1 MIELVYM
8 INLNIFKKDG
18 KFLMLALDHRT
29 TFKKIINPSNPNDV
43 KKEEIVEL
51 KKKIIESTL
60 DQMSGL
66 LIDPFY
72 GYEAYNQ
79 IKKDKGVPYLLC
91 AERSGYEKSED
102 GPKTEIQYKVE
113 QLKILGAS
121 GVKLLLPFHPHKKT
135 AIHQIDIAKRIL
147 EDSRKNELPLFLEVV
162 IDSNEGNDSGL
173 IIESLKL
180 LLKNDIQ
187 PNVFKLDFPGN
198 DPLCKDITKILGDIP
213 WILLTRGVSFGVFKS
228 ELEVASKNG
237 AVGFLAG
244 RALWQDV
251 EDINESERETYFKEI
266 LPNRFREISEIVK

>member
-1 MIELVYM
+1 MT
-8 INLNIFKKDG
+8 NLNIFKKDG

-29 TFKKIINPSNPNDV
+29 TFKKIINPSNPDSV
-43 KKEEIVEL
+43 KKEEIVGL

-135 AIHQIDIAKRIL
+135 VTHQVEIARRII
-147 EDSRKNELPLFLEVV
+147 EDSKKNELPLFLEVI
-162 IDSNEGNDSGL
+162 IDPNEGNEASL

-180 LLKNDIQ
+180 LLKNNIRPD
-187 PNVFKLDFPGN
+187 VFKLDFPEN
-198 DPLCKDITKILGDIP
+198 DSLCKDITKILGDIP
-213 WILLTRGVSFGVFKS
+213 WILLTRGVGFEVFKS
-228 ELEVASKNG
+228 ELQVATKNG

-244 RALWQDV
+244 RALWQDIQN
-251 EDINESERETYFKEI
+251 INESEREIYFKET
-266 LPNRFREISEIVK
+266 LPDRFREISEVMK

>member
-1 MIELVYM
+1 MT
-8 INLNIFKKDG
+8 NLNIFKKDG

-29 TFKKIINPSNPNDV
+29 TFKKII
-43 KKEEIVEL
+43 
-51 KKKIIESTL
+51 ESTL
-60 DQMSGL
+60 GQMSGL

-121 GVKLLLPFHPHKKT
+121 GVKLLLPFHPNKKT
-135 AIHQIDIAKRIL
+135 ATHQIEIAKRIL
-147 EDSRKNELPLFLEVV
+147 EDAKKNELPLFLEVI
-162 IDSNEGNDSGL
+162 IDPNKGSDANL
-173 IIESLKL
+173 ILESIKL
-180 LLKNDIQ
+180 LLKNDIR
-187 PNVFKLDFPGN
+187 PDVFKLDFPGN
-198 DPLCKDITKILGDIP
+198 DSLCKDITEILEGIP
-213 WILLTRGVSFGVFKS
+213 WILLTKGVSFEVFKS
-228 ELEVASKNG
+228 ELQVAFKNG

-251 EDINESERETYFKEI
+251 EDINEPEREIYFKET
-266 LPNRFREISEIVK
+266 LPDRFREISEIVK